1 MLYWILFL
9 LIAFAVGL
17 QVLARYEMSIQRP
30 SEETRRTDTGRSRNR
45 DA

>member
-1 MLYWILFL
+1 MLYWAIFV

-17 QVLARYEMSIQRP
+17 QVLARYEMSVQRMR
-30 SEETRRTDTGRSRNR
+30 ETSRKTDRGRSRHR

>member
-17 QVLARYEMSIQRP
+17 QVLARYEMSIQR
-30 SEETRRTDTGRSRNR
+30 SKAESRRTEAGRSG
-45 DA
+45 DH